1 MNVSTRSLAGTLTLL
16 EPPAGKVS
24 IVLDTDT
31 FNEIDDQFALTY
43 AVLSPERIELEAI
56 YAAPFHNER
65 SNGPEDGM
73 LKSYDEILRVLER
86 LGRQQQFPVFQ
97 GARAWL
103 SDLAQP
109 ESSPAME
116 DLIARARQERSGPL
130 YVVAIGA
137 ITNIATALL
146 LAPDIASR
154 IVVVWLGGNALSWP
168 SAKEFN
174 LQQDPGAS
182 RHLFDC
188 GVPLL
193 YVPCLGVTDHLIT
206 TQAELERFVKGRGAI
221 GDYLFSIYSET
232 HPDHFAYS
240 RVIWDIA
247 PLAWLV
253 NPAWVPSEIVHSPIL
268 TSELTYS
275 YDARRHFIRYA
286 YMVNRDAIF
295 ADLFRKLEV

>member
-65 SNGPEDGM
+65 SNDPEDGM

-86 LGRQQQFPVFQ
+86 LGRQQQYPVFQ
-97 GARAWL
+97 RTRAWL

-174 LQQDPGAS
+174 LQQDPRAS

-206 TQAELERFVKGRGAI
+206 TQAELERFIKGRGAI
-221 GDYLFSIYSET
+221 GDYLFSIYSKT

-295 ADLFRKLEV
+295 ADLFRKLEG

>member
-1 MNVSTRSLAGTLTLL
+1 MNVSTRSLAGTLALL

-43 AVLSPERIELEAI
+43 AILSPERIELEAI

-65 SNGPEDGM
+65 SNDPEDGM

-86 LGRQQQFPVFQ
+86 LGRQQQYPVFQ

-137 ITNIATALL
+137 ITNIATALF
-146 LAPDIASR
+146 ICQ
-154 IVVVWLGGNALSWP
+154 
-168 SAKEFN
+168 SA
-174 LQQDPGAS
+174 
-182 RHLFDC
+182 
-188 GVPLL
+188 
-193 YVPCLGVTDHLIT
+193 
-206 TQAELERFVKGRGAI
+206 
-221 GDYLFSIYSET
+221 
-232 HPDHFAYS
+232 
-240 RVIWDIA
+240 
-247 PLAWLV
+247 
-253 NPAWVPSEIVHSPIL
+253 
-268 TSELTYS
+268 
-275 YDARRHFIRYA
+275 
-286 YMVNRDAIF
+286 
-295 ADLFRKLEV
+295 